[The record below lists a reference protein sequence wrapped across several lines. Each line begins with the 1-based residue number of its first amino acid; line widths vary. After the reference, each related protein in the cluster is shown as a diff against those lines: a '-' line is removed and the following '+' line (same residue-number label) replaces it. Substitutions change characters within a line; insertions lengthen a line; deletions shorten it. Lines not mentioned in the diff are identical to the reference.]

1 MDMASMQK
9 LMRSCTEIGKAVTAT
24 LNVDQIL
31 RIILRRVSELIPAR
45 NWTLYLVDP
54 TDQTLVFEVVV
65 GVDKSPLENI
75 RIQPGEGIAGQA
87 AATGRPV
94 RIPKDVYN
102 DQRFNKKVDQITG
115 FKTESVICL
124 PLIARGEVIGVLELL
139 NPDDPA
145 LFDDAFLPVFSL
157 LSDFMAIAIVN
168 ARNYEKINRLAIT
181 DDVTD
186 QYNTRFLHE
195 CLDDLLEKGR
205 KFSLV
210 FLDLDDFKQVV
221 DTHGHQL
228 GSRMLKEVAAMI
240 AVRLGPDDR
249 LVHYGGD
256 EFVIVL
262 PNKDKNETITLVE
275 NLRKTMAESVFL
287 QSEQLSVRVG
297 ASFGIA
303 AFPADAADK
312 KTLLQLA
319 DNALYRSK
327 DRGKNAITAA

>member
-1 MDMASMQK
+1 MASFEN
-9 LMRSCTEIGKAVTAT
+9 LMRSCMEIGKAVTAT

-31 RIILRRVSELIPAR
+31 SILLNRMSELLPAR

-54 TDQTLVFEVVV
+54 EDQTLTFEVVV
-65 GVDKSPLENI
+65 GVDKAPLENI
-75 RIQPGEGIAGQA
+75 RIEPGKGIAGQA
-87 AATGRPV
+87 AQTGLPV
-94 RIPKDVYN
+94 RIPRDVYG
-102 DQRFNKKVDQITG
+102 DKRFDDRVDQITG
-115 FKTESVICL
+115 FKTEAVICL
-124 PLIARGEVIGVLELL
+124 PLIARGEVVGVLELI

-168 ARNYEKINRLAIT
+168 ARNYEKINRLVIT

-195 CLDDLLEKGR
+195 YLARLLEAGHE
-205 KFSLV
+205 FSLV
-210 FLDLDDFKQVV
+210 FMDLDDFKQVV

-228 GSRMLKEVAAMI
+228 GSRMLKEVAATI
-240 AVRLGPDDR
+240 AAHLESGDR

-262 PNKDKNETITLVE
+262 PDKDKTRTISTVE
-275 NLRKTMAESVFL
+275 NLRRALGDSVFL
-287 QSEQLSVRVG
+287 QSESLCVRIG

-303 AFPADAADK
+303 NCPRDAADK

-319 DNALYRSK
+319 DNALYSSK
-327 DRGKNAITAA
+327 GRGKNTITAA

>member
-1 MDMASMQK
+1 MASIER
-9 LMRSCTEIGKAVTAT
+9 LMRSCVEIGKAVTAT

-31 RIILRRVSELIPAR
+31 SIILNRMSELIPAR

-54 TDQTLVFEVVV
+54 VDQTLAFEVVV
-65 GVDKSPLENI
+65 GVDKTPLQNF

-87 AATGRPV
+87 AQTGRPV
-94 RIPKDVYN
+94 RIRRDVYG
-102 DQRFNKKVDQITG
+102 DKRFNERVDQITG

-124 PLIARGEVIGVLELL
+124 PLIARGEVIGVLELI
-139 NPDDPA
+139 NPDDPT

-168 ARNYEKINRLAIT
+168 ARNYEKINQLVIT
-181 DDVTD
+181 DDVTG

-195 CLDDLLEKGR
+195 YLDHLLEKGLE
-205 KFSLV
+205 FSLV

-228 GSRMLKEVAAMI
+228 GSQVLKEVAAAI
-240 AVRLGPDDR
+240 STRLDPGDR

-262 PNKDKNETITLVE
+262 PDKDKNQTISTVE
-275 NLRKTMAESVFL
+275 SLRIALGESVFL
-287 QSEQLSVRVG
+287 QSEKLSVRVG

-303 AFPADAADK
+303 SYPLDASDK
-312 KTLLQLA
+312 KALLQLA

-327 DRGKNAITAA
+327 GCGKNTITAA

>member
-1 MDMASMQK
+1 MASMEK
-9 LMRSCTEIGKAVTAT
+9 LMRSCVEIGKAVTAT

-31 RIILRRVSELIPAR
+31 SIILNRLSELIPAR
-45 NWTLYLVDP
+45 NWTLYLLDP
-54 TDQTLVFEVVV
+54 VDQTLVFEVVV
-65 GVDKSPLENI
+65 GVDKTSLENI

-87 AATGRPV
+87 ARSGLPV
-94 RIPKDVYN
+94 RIPSNVYS
-102 DQRFNKKVDQITG
+102 DKRFNEQVDQITG

-124 PLIARGEVIGVLELL
+124 PLIARGSVIGVLELI
-139 NPDDPA
+139 NPEDPE
-145 LFDDAFLPVFSL
+145 LFDDAFLPVFLL

-168 ARNYEKINRLAIT
+168 ARNYEKINQLVIT

-195 CLDDLLEKGR
+195 HLDHLVNKGLE
-205 KFSLV
+205 FSLV
-210 FLDLDDFKQVV
+210 FLDLDDFKQIV

-228 GSRMLKEVAAMI
+228 GSRVLKEVATMI
-240 AVRLGPDDR
+240 FTRLDPNDR

-262 PNKDKNETITLVE
+262 PNKDKNKAISTVE
-275 NLRKTMAESVFL
+275 DIRAALGESVFL
-287 QSEQLSVRVG
+287 QSEKLRVQVG
-297 ASFGIA
+297 ASFGVA
-303 AFPADAADK
+303 SYPRDAADK

-327 DRGKNAITAA
+327 DRGKNTVTAA